1 MTELEKELT
10 QRLEKIRINA
20 CYRLVTEPSF
30 ELIEVVKDVN
40 EFCKQNR
47 KSYSV

>member
-20 CYRLVTEPSF
+20 CYRLVAESSF
-30 ELIEVVKDVN
+30 ELIEIVKDVN
-40 EFCKQNR
+40 EFCKRNK
-47 KSYSV
+47 KSYLV